1 MTLLAVVALGA
12 VLMFLLFTA
21 GNSSART
28 SNEKNTEIDPANV
41 KVAEVTNTP
50 GTFEWNVVGEGH
62 YQDALALITGG
73 KTEEGHNMLIDAL
86 LVPEDDNPH
95 DPLAYCVRIKGHR
108 VGYMSREDA
117 RTLREK
123 VKDTNLDGVW
133 LKVPA
138 MIRGG
143 WRHSPED
150 QGMFGV
156 VFDLP
161 TGEDTAD
168 KGEEP

>member
-1 MTLLAVVALGA
+1 MTLLVVIALG
-12 VLMFLLFTA
+12 VLLVIFLHAT
-21 GNSSART
+21 GNLEPKPPSGQSSG
-28 SNEKNTEIDPANV
+28 IDPANV
-41 KVAEVTNTP
+41 KVAEITNSP
-50 GTFEWNVVGEGH
+50 GSFEWNVVGEGH

-73 KTEEGHNMLIDAL
+73 KTEEGHNMLVDAL

-95 DPLAYCVRIKGHR
+95 DPLAYCVRINGHR

-117 RTLREK
+117 RSLRAK
-123 VKDTNLDGVW
+123 VKGTNMEGVW

-143 WRHSPED
+143 WRRSADD

-168 KGEEP
+168 ES